1 MSTEDAQEPIED
13 TVERIQQGV
22 EAFNRRDIEG
32 AMAPLDPDVELVPL
46 RAVLEGGS
54 YHGLDGLRRF
64 LEDMG
69 EDWEQFDLR
78 ADEFV
83 PIGQPR
89 AGHGPRARTRP
100 RKRGGGRLRRRVALL
115 PARRQGDPRPVL
127 LRPRKGPRGGRELA
141 GAGHPGRGGRL
152 FYARCQARKMPT
164 SGGQGSEGGSD

>member
-1 MSTEDAQEPIED
+1 MSTEDAQEPIDD

-22 EAFNRRDIEG
+22 EAFNRRDIDG

-69 EDWEQFDLR
+69 EDWEQFHLR

-83 PIGQPR
+83 PIGADRVLVMGHVLARGRASGVEVDYGAAWLCYLR
-89 AGHGPRARTRP
+89 AG
-100 RKRGGGRLRRRVALL
+100 KVIRVRFYSDREKAL
-115 PARRQGDPRPVL
+115 AA
-127 LRPRKGPRGGRELA
+127 A
-141 GAGHPGRGGRL
+141 G
-152 FYARCQARKMPT
+152 
-164 SGGQGSEGGSD
+164 S